1 MSTDTSASTNPPAP
15 NPLAEL
21 LRENERLRQQLD
33 STQHER
39 DAFKAL
45 YLGELAKIPP
55 ELTPE
60 DLANAV
66 PARPFIEQLIQRL
79 EKR

>member
-1 MSTDTSASTNPPAP
+1 MSAEPNAPPPPTPP

-21 LRENERLRQQLD
+21 VRENERLRRQLD
-33 STQHER
+33 AAQHER

-45 YLGELAKIPP
+45 YLGELAMNPP

-60 DLANAV
+60 ELATAV
-66 PARPFIEQLIQRL
+66 PARPFIEQLIRRL
-79 EKR
+79 KKR